1 MKHKTNLLKIFIRKG
16 KAYLSYE
23 VVSHLNL
30 APGERL
36 SFQNQKNRSFLKI
49 HSRSDKSGARLQL
62 ESRNGMIGFFIKMKE
77 SLPDACYIFNANAGG
92 EDCHGNY
99 LAPLHESGSQKIRQ
113 GSMLY
118 C

>member
-1 MKHKTNLLKIFIRKG
+1 MKHKTNLLKIFVRKG

-23 VVSHLNL
+23 IVSHLSL

-36 SFQNQKNRSFLKI
+36 SFQNQENGSFLKI

-62 ESRNGMIGFFIKMKE
+62 ENRNGMIGFFIRMKE
-77 SLPDACYIFNANAGG
+77 SIPDACYIFNANAGG
-92 EDCHGNY
+92 EDNRGNY
-99 LAPLHESGSQKIRQ
+99 LAPLHQSGPEKFRQ
-113 GSMLY
+113 GSLHY